1 MGWDGFKYFCL
12 ACRSQIRWRIS
23 LSGNRKGLMWL
34 AIREPPMNRGAFK
47 NIICR
52 TTIVKI
58 TSREVRL
65 AKIWQHWDADIWCPS
80 VVKCFGLFLRNAHY
94 HNDIESGTSGNRS
107 RRGKHYKRYFFSQ
120 LRVLLK
126 GYLWEGPVERE
137 HFGKDLFV
145 VLHQLWLLVKWL
157 LQLAEVINT

>member
-1 MGWDGFKYFCL
+1 MNMTSNRRKASCKYDLQNYYRENHMQESEISEDL
-12 ACRSQIRWRIS
+12 AALRCGH
-23 LSGNRKGLMWL
+23 LC
-34 AIREPPMNRGAFK
+34 A
-47 NIICR
+47 
-52 TTIVKI
+52 
-58 TSREVRL
+58 
-65 AKIWQHWDADIWCPS
+65 S

-145 VLHQLWLLVKWL
+145 VLHQLWLLK
-157 LQLAEVINT
+157 